1 MLDNRSSLVDEYK
14 NLMGASNYKDGVS
27 PKVKEFDTEAKP
39 EGKKS
44 LSKGF
49 LKKLLGK

>member
-1 MLDNRSSLVDEYK
+1 
-14 NLMGASNYKDGVS
+14 MGASNYKDGVS